1 MDEAQQLVRMIS
13 RSFYPVE
20 CRVMIDALIKHSAL
34 NIDEFRV
41 VFNNKSL
48 VRQEVQKVAGRLKEG
63 GLISIFLQQE
73 TKANAL
79 KPTNVEYYYID
90 YRRAVDAI
98 KYRLHTLAEDRK
110 KRAGPSLKKKE
121 YKCMRCKSEWE
132 ELEIIDNPDPN
143 HQNSGFLCHTC
154 QFPLTYYPANEESIQ
169 ADGLVGKLN
178 KATKWINDRLQT
190 IDAVEIPEVTG
201 ESAMRD
207 RVKLPKE
214 EARLAV
220 PAMDHSE
227 AVKVKPQTVKGIVG
241 PAQTIE
247 VAITT
252 NSESTAAQQIADA
265 EAKAAKA
272 AQNQLP
278 SWHTHSTVTNE
289 VTSAGTREEAARRER
304 EIGMGA
310 IVNDAPEEKK
320 AQIDDVESLFAM
332 IDAQKRSNAN
342 EEESEEEESEEE
354 QFEEVIA
361 TATPPEAKKV
371 KLDDAATGDVSTATN
386 TPAAEAEE
394 SDDDEFEDAS

>member
-1 MDEAQQLVRMIS
+1 MDDAQQLVRMIS
-13 RSFYPVE
+13 RSFYTVE
-20 CRVMIDALIKHSAL
+20 CRVMVDSLIKHSAL
-34 NIDEFRV
+34 NVDEFRV
-41 VFNNKSL
+41 IFNNKSMTR
-48 VRQEVQKVAGRLKEG
+48 VEVQKVTGKLRDG
-63 GLISIFLQQE
+63 GLVSVFQQQE
-73 TKANAL
+73 QKANAL
-79 KPTNVEYYYID
+79 KPTTVEYYYID

-98 KYRLHTLAEDRK
+98 KYRLHTLSEDRK
-110 KRAGPSLKKKE
+110 KKAGPTLKRKE
-121 YKCMRCKSEWE
+121 YKCQQCKSEWE
-132 ELEIIDNPDPN
+132 ELEVMDKLDP
-143 HQNSGFLCHTC
+143 QGRNSGFLCHTC
-154 QFPLTYYPANEESIQ
+154 DFPLDYYPANEESIQ
-169 ADGLVGKLN
+169 ADGLVGQLN
-178 KATKWINDRLQT
+178 TATGWINDLLQK
-190 IDAVEIPEVTG
+190 IDGLEIPEVTG
-201 ESAMRD
+201 DSAMRD

-214 EARLAV
+214 EARLAA
-220 PAMDHSE
+220 PAMDQSE
-227 AVKVKPQTVKGIVG
+227 AVKVKPQTVKGIIG

-252 NSESTAAQQIADA
+252 NSESTAAQQTADA

-289 VTSAGTREEAARRER
+289 VTNAGNREEAARRER

-310 IVNDAPEEKK
+310 IANDAPEEKK

-342 EEESEEEESEEE
+342 EEESEESSDEEE
-354 QFEEVIA
+354 QFEEVVAI
-361 TATPPEAKKV
+361 ATPPEAKKV